1 MPRYRITIE
10 YDGTP
15 FVGWQ
20 IQPNGPSVQ
29 GSLVTAL
36 LKFTKETV
44 QIQGAGRTDTGV
56 HARGQVAHFD
66 LSHSWLPDKI
76 RDAANYHLRPLPI
89 AVVEC
94 ARVTD
99 TFDARFSATARH
111 YLYRILQR
119 RAPAIL
125 ECQRVWQVPVHLNI
139 THMQEAAHTLV
150 GRFDFTTFRAAG
162 CQAKS
167 PLRTLDRLDVMEN
180 GGEIHIHACA
190 RAFLHN
196 QVRSMVGC
204 LKAVGEGRWS
214 TWDFIA
220 ARDACDRSRCA
231 AVAPAHGLYLMAVD
245 YPAEVSR
252 ALDI

>member
-20 IQPNGPSVQ
+20 MQANGPSVQ
-29 GSLVTAL
+29 ASLADAL
-36 LKFTKETV
+36 SIFTRQDV

-56 HARGQVAHFD
+56 HACGQVAHFD
-66 LSHSWLPDKI
+66 LEKNWPPEKI
-76 RDAANYHLRPLPI
+76 KDAVNYHLRPLPI
-89 AVVEC
+89 AVLAC
-94 ARVTD
+94 AQTHD

-111 YLYRILQR
+111 YLYRILVR
-119 RAPAIL
+119 RAPAVL
-125 ECQRVWQVPVHLNI
+125 ERQRVWQVPVKLDVGP
-139 THMQEAAHTLV
+139 MREAAHTLV
-150 GRFDFTTFRAAG
+150 GQFDFTTFRAAG

-167 PLRTLDRLDVMEN
+167 PLRTLNRLDVIEKEE
-180 GGEIHIHACA
+180 EICVYASA

-214 TWDFIA
+214 VDDFIA
-220 ARDACDRSRCA
+220 ARDACDRHRCA
-231 AVAPAHGLYLMAVD
+231 AVAPAHGLYLTRVD
-245 YPAEVSR
+245 YP
-252 ALDI
+252 DGI